1 MHTRL
6 VIVFILGILLGVT
19 ARSAVA
25 ADDFANELTA
35 LAGWTV
41 GGSFADTAANAER
54 DLDEAPA
61 FGLILNRRHQ
71 PMTEWELYLSR
82 QPTEVEGS
90 TDVFDVDVEYLHLG
104 GNVAFEAGKGRSYV
118 AATLGATRLRP
129 GDGRFD
135 SETRFSAAL
144 GGGLKYP
151 LGDRAGLRFDV
162 RAFATVVDNDTGFL
176 CVSDPDVVS
185 GCAVTFDGD
194 LFWQVVGSAGISVR
208 F

>member
-1 MHTRL
+1 MYTRPATAF
-6 VIVFILGILLGVT
+6 VLGILL
-19 ARSAVA
+19 AVA
-25 ADDFANELTA
+25 ARPVAAAEDFANEVTA

-41 GGSFADTAANAER
+41 GGHFADTVANAER
-54 DLDEAPA
+54 DLAEAPA

-82 QPTEVEGS
+82 QPTEVEGA
-90 TDVFDVDVEYLHLG
+90 TDLYDIDVEYLHFG

-151 LGDRAGLRFDV
+151 LGERAGLRLDI

-176 CVSDPDVVS
+176 CVSDPEAVS
-185 GCAVTFDGD
+185 ACAVTFDGD
-194 LFWQVVGSAGISVR
+194 LFWQVVGSAGISLR

>member
-1 MHTRL
+1 MLNRAATTL
-6 VIVFILGILLGVT
+6 VLALLTVAT
-19 ARSAVA
+19 VRPAA
-25 ADDFANELTA
+25 ADDFANEVTA

-41 GGSFADTAANAER
+41 GGHFADTVAGTDR
-54 DLDEAPA
+54 DLDESPA
-61 FGLILNRRHQ
+61 FGLIVNRRHQ

-82 QPTEVEGS
+82 QPTEVEGAA
-90 TDVFDVDVEYLHLG
+90 DAYDIDVDYLHFG
-104 GNVAFEAGKGRSYV
+104 GNVAFEAGKGLSYV

-129 GDGRFD
+129 GDGRFE

-151 LGDRAGLRFDV
+151 LGDRAGLRLDI

-194 LFWQVVGSAGISVR
+194 LFWQVVGSAGFSVR